1 MEKKMKE
8 NKIEKAARFLAD
20 KSIKGTV
27 QMKMAYLQD
36 RQGFT
41 FNEVLEAIN
50 LASGGA
56 LIDSAFGK

>member
-1 MEKKMKE
+1 MKE

-27 QMKMAYLQD
+27 QMKIAYLKD

-41 FNEVLEAIN
+41 STEVLEACN

-56 LIDSAFGK
+56 LIDSALGE